1 MSAILTPNRPSP
13 GVLVTPGGVP
23 LVPDWLQKEITVATD
38 GRGRVEW
45 IAGVHQPYFGLK
57 VRWRQGDPRWQH
69 IYSGQMPESQAFDLE
84 QMFPKDCSMND
95 IAAYVRAH
103 WGERNALTKH
113 DAAKEADRIVEASVA
128 SQSQAREA
136 QVDALV
142 EKGTQQHLSESNHL
156 RRVRAGAESAH
167 PMVSGGFTK

>member
-1 MSAILTPNRPSP
+1 MSAILSPFRPSP

-23 LVPDWLQKEITVATD
+23 VVPDWLQQEITQVTD

-57 VRWRQGDPRWQH
+57 VRWRQGDPRWQMVNENR
-69 IYSGQMPESQAFDLE
+69 MPASAAFDLE
-84 QMFPKDCSMND
+84 QMFPRDCSMND

-103 WGERNALTKH
+103 WGDRNAMTKQ
-113 DAAKEADRIVEASVA
+113 DAAEEAERIVTESVA
-128 SQSQAREA
+128 RQAVAKDA

-142 EKGTQQHLSESNHL
+142 TKGTQHFLDESDHL

-167 PMVSGGFTK
+167 PMVSGGLTP